1 MKKLFPY
8 LLFLGLIFCTGCS
21 KEESSP
27 SSYTKIT
34 KEEKELLIGNWQLSH
49 YSNREGVQFDLI
61 QEGILI
67 HYVFTQ
73 HGTINIS
80 NVSSR
85 LLQYTGTSLSMTK
98 SETLNYLFDYIPQW
112 DKEAPKKELLYFRSP
127 FDTSLPL
134 DLEVTPHQLI
144 LRHEEGDVFTFRRMD
159 AGEDYPVVSQADKLL
174 VVGHWQLKS
183 IRAFNGAKR
192 FIEDNERLI
201 YHFTYEDKLVIENRS
216 TNFDGVFDRFL
227 KVNIS
232 DYAYRYDFTWEKRE
246 ILDIADLGV
255 YRVQVTDQELVLTQT
270 DGYILKFL
278 RVNQ

>member
-73 HGTINIS
+73 HGTVNIS

-85 LLQYTGTSLSMTK
+85 LLQYTGTSFSMTK
-98 SETLNYLFDYIPQW
+98 SETLNYLFDYVPQW

-144 LRHEEGDVFTFRRMD
+144 LKHEEGDVFTFRRMD

-183 IRAFNGAKR
+183 IRAFSGAKR

-232 DYAYRYDFTWEKRE
+232 DYAYRYDFAWEKRE

>member
-73 HGTINIS
+73 HGTVNIS

-183 IRAFNGAKR
+183 IRAFSGAKR

-232 DYAYRYDFTWEKRE
+232 DYAYRYDFAWEKRE

>member
-61 QEGILI
+61 QKGILI

-73 HGTINIS
+73 HGTVNIS

-98 SETLNYLFDYIPQW
+98 SETLNYLFDYVPQW

-144 LRHEEGDVFTFRRMD
+144 LKHEEGDVFIFRRMD

-183 IRAFNGAKR
+183 IRAFSGAKR

-232 DYAYRYDFTWEKRE
+232 DYAYRYDFAWEKRE

>member
-8 LLFLGLIFCTGCS
+8 LLFLGLVFCTGCS

-73 HGTINIS
+73 HGTVNIS

-183 IRAFNGAKR
+183 IRAFSGAKR

-232 DYAYRYDFTWEKRE
+232 DYAYRYDFAWEKRE

-278 RVNQ
+278 RVTQ